1 MPAEIVISA
10 ALIVL
15 AIAFSAALVAV
26 CVVVG
31 SAFVS
36 ITVALSDRAPRL
48 LRAPERRP
56 PREEPR
62 PPEVVK
68 REEEERADS
77 DLASDIMSNAAEGFV
92 VYDREMRCQVWNRF
106 MEELTGLRAE
116 QVLGKRAS
124 DFFPI
129 PGEQQIED
137 VLARVLKGETVSLAE
152 TSYVVPGSER
162 LGWIAASYR
171 PQFDS
176 KGHVT
181 GVIGHVRDLTERKRA
196 EQQMEYQAY
205 HDALTGL
212 ANRRLFQEHLTLAL
226 ALAQRKRRTEAVRF
240 LDLAHFKVVNDALGN
255 YHDA

>member
-152 TSYVVPGSER
+152 TSHVVPGSER
-162 LGWIAASYR
+162 LGLARPTGRNSTRRATSPESLATCAISPSANAPSSRWSIRRITMRSPDWQIA
-171 PQFDS
+171 
-176 KGHVT
+176 GC
-181 GVIGHVRDLTERKRA
+181 
-196 EQQMEYQAY
+196 
-205 HDALTGL
+205 
-212 ANRRLFQEHLTLAL
+212 
-226 ALAQRKRRTEAVRF
+226 
-240 LDLAHFKVVNDALGN
+240 FKNI
-255 YHDA
+255 